1 MIWYYII
8 IAMFVGII
16 AGFGYYDVTKSELKL
31 NYEMQKFVLMLRN
44 TKKNAIFIGVIVGL
58 VWPLALVILAMVL
71 IFVSMSPDTINDLAD
86 IANESKNVDLT
97 NHNIVLNEQNEA
109 RVIDDYAA
117 AWIDLNEVNETKSDK
132 SDNIKP
138 AESNTTE

>member
-8 IAMFVGII
+8 IAMFIGII

-31 NYEMQKFVLMLRN
+31 NYEMQKLVLMLRN
-44 TKKNAIFIGVIVGL
+44 TKRNAIFIGFIVGV

-71 IFVSMSPDTINDLAD
+71 IFVSMSPNTINDLSD
-86 IANESKNVDLT
+86 TANEPKNVDLT
-97 NHNIVLNEQNEA
+97 NHNIVLDEQNEA
-109 RVIDDYAA
+109 HVIVMDDYAA
-117 AWIDLNEVNETKSDK
+117 EWIDLNEVNETKSD
-132 SDNIKP
+132 NIKT

>member
-8 IAMFVGII
+8 IAMFIGII

-31 NYEMQKFVLMLRN
+31 NYEMQKLVLMLRN
-44 TKKNAIFIGVIVGL
+44 TKRNAIFIGFIVGV

-71 IFVSMSPDTINDLAD
+71 IFVSMSPNTINDLAD
-86 IANESKNVDLT
+86 IANEPKNVDLT
-97 NHNIVLNEQNEA
+97 NHNIVLDEQNEA
-109 RVIDDYAA
+109 HVIVMDDYAA
-117 AWIDLNEVNETKSDK
+117 EWIDLNEVNETKSD
-132 SDNIKP
+132 NIKT

>member
-1 MIWYYII
+1 MIWYYIA

-31 NYEMQKFVLMLRN
+31 NYEMQKLVLMLRN
-44 TKKNAIFIGVIVGL
+44 TKRNAIFIGFIVGV

-71 IFVSMSPDTINDLAD
+71 IFVLMSPNTINDLAD
-86 IANESKNVDLT
+86 IANEPKNVDLT
-97 NHNIVLNEQNEA
+97 NHNIVLDEQNEA
-109 RVIDDYAA
+109 HVIVMDDYAA
-117 AWIDLNEVNETKSDK
+117 EWIDLNEVNETKSD
-132 SDNIKP
+132 NIKT